1 MTNRRV
7 ADMHPAPETYDE
19 LWQKTRDYGAAVRAA
34 DPSAK
39 ILGFSEW
46 GWPNYFCSAA
56 DHIDSGC
63 FASSPDRKKHGGTPL
78 VEWLL
83 RKLRSYQQAHG
94 ARLVDYLDLHY
105 YAQGGDNTDVTRS
118 LWDPTYTDPSWIDS
132 KIQLLPRM
140 KQWVARDYP
149 GTKTSLSEYNLSVAD
164 ATTNAL
170 IEADTLGI
178 FAREGLDLATF
189 WPMPNDGS
197 LLDDAFRMYRDYNGH
212 GAKFGNTWVRST
224 SANQAKVAVYGARRS
239 SDGAYTI
246 LVINKTDTELE
257 SKLSLSGISP
267 SGKAQVWRW
276 TGGSIDRILV
286 FLMDAL
292 YAFPSLLLAIV
303 FSFLL
308 TDVLG
313 GGVVAVAL
321 SLTTIYVPQYYRVV
335 RSTTVSTRETTYV
348 EAARAIGAKPITIM
362 RKYVFGNVI
371 QSVPVIG
378 TLNAADA
385 LSTLAALGFLGW
397 GIQPN
402 EASEWGYDLSR
413 ALDDAQAGVWW
424 PALWPG
430 LAIITLITA
439 LTLVGEGLNET
450 VNPALRRR
458 RLQGVTFG
466 SMPTEAER
474 EAAVR

>member
-1 MTNRRV
+1 MRTFIKTIWNTKGLARWILLVGLVVTILFVV
-7 ADMHPAPETYDE
+7 AAIFAPWIAPFDYN
-19 LWQKTRDYGAAVRAA
+19 QTRDAAGVKFPKLAPPGG
-34 DPSAK
+34 DHW
-39 ILGFSEW
+39 LGTNDQFYDIWSRVVW
-46 GWPNYFCSAA
+46 
-56 DHIDSGC
+56 
-63 FASSPDRKKHGGTPL
+63 
-78 VEWLL
+78 
-83 RKLRSYQQAHG
+83 G
-94 ARLVDYLDLHY
+94 ARTAVE
-105 YAQGGDNTDVTRS
+105 V
-118 LWDPTYTDPSWIDS
+118 
-132 KIQLLPRM
+132 
-140 KQWVARDYP
+140 VV
-149 GTKTSLSEYNLSVAD
+149 LSVVFS
-164 ATTNAL
+164 AL
-170 IEADTLGI
+170 IGVPLG
-178 FAREGLDLATF
+178 
-189 WPMPNDGS
+189 M
-197 LLDDAFRMYRDYNGH
+197 
-212 GAKFGNTWVRST
+212 V
-224 SANQAKVAVYGARRS
+224 
-239 SDGAYTI
+239 
-246 LVINKTDTELE
+246 
-257 SKLSLSGISP
+257 SGF
-267 SGKAQVWRW
+267 V
-276 TGGSIDRILV
+276 GGSIDRILV

-362 RKYVFGNVI
+362 RKYVFGNVV